1 MKAIFTLILLLLINC
16 SFYAQVKIGD
26 NPSLIDLN
34 SILELESI
42 DKALVISRMS
52 DTQMLAIQPLKGAL
66 VYNTTE
72 NCVFVYDGALWKS
85 LCNNGTGTG
94 TGTDTSIKVTTSN
107 TAPTDNG
114 LADFWIN
121 PDLNNATSIW
131 DGSNWIALD
140 NNPIKGNGTPQT
152 NVTNP
157 IAGDLYIDS
166 NTGDIYTYNGTSW
179 ISSNAPLTADNG
191 LTIDTTNNIQLGG
204 VLIKPTV
211 IQTSAA
217 FTLGIT
223 GLEDGN
229 FTTDDIVTVNK
240 TTGQLKKVAASNFFR
255 EEVTY
260 LTATSD
266 GEVQFTPNIVITDAK
281 KVNVYRNGVRIDF
294 SVVNSTTIEIEA
306 EAACYSGDQIRI
318 VQFY

>member
-72 NCVFVYDGALWKS
+72 NCVFVYDGTLWKS

-94 TGTDTSIKVTTSN
+94 TDTGTSIKVTTSN
-107 TAPTDNG
+107 AAPTDNG

-121 PDLNNATSIW
+121 PDLNNSTSIW

-140 NNPIKGNGTPQT
+140 NNPIKGNGTPET
-152 NVTNP
+152 NVTNS

-166 NTGDIYTYNGTSW
+166 TTGDIYTYDGSNW
-179 ISSNAPLTADNG
+179 IPAKTQLTADNG
-191 LTIDTTNNIQLGG
+191 LTMDTTNNIQLGG
-204 VLIKPTV
+204 VLIKPT
-211 IQTSAA
+211 IIETSAA

-223 GLEDGN
+223 GLEDGDL
-229 FTTDDIVTVNK
+229 TTDAIVTVNPI
-240 TTGQLKKVAASNFFR
+240 TGLLKKVTTTSLLR
-255 EEVTY
+255 EEVTPI
-260 LTATSD
+260 TAID
-266 GEVQFTPNIVITDAK
+266 GQVQFTPNIVITDEK

-294 SVVNSTTIEIEA
+294 TVVNSTTIEIEP
-306 EAACYSGDQIRI
+306 EATCYSGDKIRI